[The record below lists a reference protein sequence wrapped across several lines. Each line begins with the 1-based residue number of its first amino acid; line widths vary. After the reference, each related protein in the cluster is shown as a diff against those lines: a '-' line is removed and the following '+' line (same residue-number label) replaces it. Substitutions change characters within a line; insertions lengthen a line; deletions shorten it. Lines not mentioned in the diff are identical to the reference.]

1 MIYNPKDEDIPPTAI
16 PGDAHESL
24 VRMLHAL
31 GPYSQSTKAALRA
44 SMGVPA
50 LSEIVILGP
59 DDAESILRHRYN
71 TLDAMLS
78 LTNTSVT
85 VLGSGRLAL
94 DVERFADWNYAG
106 QRTGKTLGTTRVL
119 TAYTDLMR
127 MPYAVGGNDHQ
138 RMGKRERNKV
148 HVPQHQEQ
156 VVNSN
161 KSKKRKKRK

>member
-1 MIYNPKDEDIPPTAI
+1 MSYNPKAEDITPTTI
-16 PGDAHESL
+16 PGDAHDSL
-24 VRMLHAL
+24 IRTLQAL
-31 GPYSQSTKAALRA
+31 GPCSHSTKTAIRA
-44 SMGVPA
+44 SLDVLA
-50 LSEIVILGP
+50 LNKIVILGP

-94 DVERFADWNYAG
+94 DIERFADWNYAG

-161 KSKKRKKRK
+161 KAKKRKKRK

>member
-1 MIYNPKDEDIPPTAI
+1 MIYNPKAEDITPTTI
-16 PGDAHESL
+16 PGDAHDSL
-24 VRMLHAL
+24 VRTLHAL
-31 GPYSQSTKAALRA
+31 GPYSHSTKAAIRA
-44 SMGVPA
+44 SLNMLA
-50 LSEIVILGP
+50 LNEIVILGP
-59 DDAESILRHRYN
+59 DEVESILFHRH
-71 TLDAMLS
+71 TTMDAMLS
-78 LTNTSVT
+78 LTNTSVA

-119 TAYTDLMR
+119 TAYQDLLR